1 MDEVA
6 VKKYIPQ
13 IDYTSRDY
21 TSIREDLIS
30 LIPNFAPNWTNRD
43 PADFGMTILEAF
55 AYMGDG
61 LNYYIDRAANES
73 FITTASQRDSVLQ
86 LARLLG
92 YQATNNTAARVTLT
106 FQNSTASNIVV
117 PALTKV
123 ATTNVTS
130 SSSEQIVF
138 ETATSVTVPATGSI
152 TVTANQG
159 TTVASEVI
167 GTSNGESSQI
177 FKLSKSPV
185 IEKSVTLTVNS
196 VTYTQVP
203 YLIDYQNYDPV
214 FSTYTNAE
222 GITYVLFG
230 DNVSGRIPP
239 VNAQITATYR
249 TGGGASGNVGV
260 NTIKYILTNGVSGL
274 SVLNQY
280 ISASDTGVAS
290 GGGDFESTDAIR
302 VNAPLSLRTLDRA
315 VSLSDYAN
323 LCIKGGAAKAVAIA
337 DVYTSVTVYFAPFG
351 DKGVTGDGVTPSN
364 VFNTTA
370 TSLKTYLSDKIP
382 ANTTITFQPPSYVD
396 VYIDA
401 DITVLPQYKQ
411 SLVLSEVTAKL
422 DTLFQF
428 DNVIFADRVTLND
441 VTSAVNSVAGVAYV
455 ETKKLVRKDADI
467 TKVVDLKTLTS
478 GVANLRT
485 TTAHGLKIGDTVKIT
500 GIDNDFNGVF
510 VVTTIPTTTT
520 FTYACSGT
528 TITATAVVGGAATKL
543 TVGDIICELNEIPQ
557 KPASYTWGLT
567 VTGGITV

>member
-1 MDEVA
+1 MA

-92 YQATNNTAARVTLT
+92 YQATNNTAASVLLT
-106 FQNSTASNIVV
+106 FQNSTASTITV

-130 SSSEQIVF
+130 STSEQIVF
-138 ETATSVTVPATGSI
+138 ETAASVTVPATGSI

-177 FKLSKSPV
+177 FKLSKNPV

-196 VTYTQVP
+196 ITYTQVP

-214 FSTYTNAE
+214 FSTYTSAD
-222 GITYVLFG
+222 GVTYVLFG

-249 TGGGASGNVGV
+249 IGGGTAGNVGA

-274 SVLNQY
+274 SVLNQ
-280 ISASDTGVAS
+280 ASGSNTGAAS
-290 GGGDFESTDAIR
+290 GGGDYESTDAIR
-302 VNAPLSLRTLDRA
+302 VNAPLSLRSLERA

-337 DVYTSVTVYFAPFG
+337 DVYTSVTVYFSPFG
-351 DKGVTGDGVTPSN
+351 DKGVNNDGVTPSN
-364 VFNTTA
+364 VFNNTV
-370 TSLKTYLSDKIP
+370 TSLKAYLSNKIP

-441 VTSAVNSVAGVAYV
+441 VTSAVNSVPGVAYV

-467 TKVVDLKTLTS
+467 TKVVDQKTLTA
-478 GVANLRT
+478 GVATLRT

-500 GIDNDFNGVF
+500 TVDNDFNGVF

-528 TITATAVVGGAATKL
+528 TVSATAVIGGAATKL

>member
-1 MDEVA
+1 MA
-6 VKKYIPQ
+6 VKKYVPQ

-21 TSIREDLIS
+21 TSIREDLVS

-55 AYMGDG
+55 AYMGDQ
-61 LNYYIDRAANES
+61 LHYYIDRAANES

-92 YQATNNTAARVTLT
+92 YQATNNTASRVTVT
-106 FQNSTASNIVV
+106 FQNSTASPIVV
-117 PALTKV
+117 PALTQV

-130 SSSEQIVF
+130 SSSQQIVF
-138 ETATSVTVPATGSI
+138 ETATAVTVPATGSI

-159 TTVASEVI
+159 VTVANEVI
-167 GTSNGESSQI
+167 GTSNGESSQV
-177 FKLSKSPV
+177 FKLSKTPV
-185 IEKSVTLTVNS
+185 IEKSVSLTVNG

-214 FSTYTNAE
+214 FSTYTNAQ
-222 GITYVLFG
+222 GITYVVFG

-249 TGGGASGNVGV
+249 IGGGTSGNVGV
-260 NTIKYILTNGVSGL
+260 NTIKFILTNGVSGL

-280 ISASDTGVAS
+280 ISASDSGAAS

-302 VNAPLSLRTLDRA
+302 VNAPLSLRTLERA

-351 DKGVTGDGVTPSN
+351 DKGVTGDGVTPST
-364 VFNTTA
+364 VFNNTV
-370 TSLKTYLSDKIP
+370 TSLRSYLNNKIP
-382 ANTTITFQPPSYVD
+382 ANTTITFQPPSYVNAF
-396 VYIDA
+396 IDA

-428 DNVIFADRVTLND
+428 DNVIFADRVTIND
-441 VTSAVNSVAGVAYV
+441 ITSAINSVPGVAFVETTKIVRSDQDITRVVDQKTLAAGVA
-455 ETKKLVRKDADI
+455 T
-467 TKVVDLKTLTS
+467 
-478 GVANLRT
+478 LRT
-485 TTAHGLKIGDTVKIT
+485 TAAHGLKIGDTVKVT
-500 GIDNDFNGVF
+500 GVDNDFNGVF
-510 VVTTIPTTTT
+510 IVTTIPTTTT
-520 FTYACSGT
+520 FTYACAGT
-528 TITATAVVGGAATKL
+528 TISATAVIGGGVTKL
-543 TVGDIICELNEIPQ
+543 QVNDIICALNEIPQ
-557 KPASYTWGLT
+557 KPTSYTWGLT

>member
-1 MDEVA
+1 MA
-6 VKKYIPQ
+6 VKKYVPQ

-21 TSIREDLIS
+21 TSIREDLVS

-43 PADFGMTILEAF
+43 PADFGMTVLEAF
-55 AYMGDG
+55 AYMGDQ
-61 LNYYIDRAANES
+61 LHYYIDRAANES
-73 FITTASQRDSVLQ
+73 FISTASQRDSVLQ

-92 YQATNNTAARVTLT
+92 YQATNNTASRVTVT
-106 FQNSTASNIVV
+106 FQNSTASDIVV
-117 PALTKV
+117 PALTQV

-130 SSSEQIVF
+130 SSSQQIVF
-138 ETATSVTVPATGSI
+138 ETATAVTVPATGSI

-159 TTVASEVI
+159 TTVANEVI
-167 GTSNGESSQI
+167 GTSNGESSQV
-177 FKLSKSPV
+177 FKLSKTPV
-185 IEKSVTLTVNS
+185 IERSVTLTVNGI
-196 VTYTQVP
+196 TYTQVP

-214 FSTYTNAE
+214 FSTYTNAQ
-222 GITYVLFG
+222 GVTYVVFG

-249 TGGGASGNVGV
+249 IGGGASGNVGV
-260 NTIKYILTNGVSGL
+260 NTIKFILTNGVSGL
-274 SVLNQY
+274 SVLNQF
-280 ISASDTGVAS
+280 ISSSDSGAAS

-302 VNAPLSLRTLDRA
+302 VNAPLSLRTLERA

-351 DKGVTGDGVTPSN
+351 DKGVNLDGTTPSN
-364 VFNTTA
+364 VFNNTVTTLRA
-370 TSLKTYLSDKIP
+370 YLNNKIP
-382 ANTTITFQPPSYVD
+382 ANTTITFQPPSYVNTL
-396 VYIDA
+396 IDA

-428 DNVIFADRVTLND
+428 DNVIFADRVTIND
-441 VTSAVNSVAGVAYV
+441 ITSAINSVPGVAFV
-455 ETKKLVRKDADI
+455 EPTKIVRSDADI
-467 TKVVDLKTLTS
+467 TRVVDQKTLAS
-478 GVANLRT
+478 GVATLRT
-485 TTAHGLKIGDTVKIT
+485 TAVHGLAIGDTVKIT
-500 GIDNDFNGVF
+500 GVDNDFNGVF

-520 FTYACSGT
+520 FTYACSGS

-543 TVGDIICELNEIPQ
+543 TVTDIICALNEIPQ
-557 KPASYTWGLT
+557 KPTSYTWGLT

>member
-1 MDEVA
+1 MA

-92 YQATNNTAARVTLT
+92 YQATNNTAASVLLT
-106 FQNSTASNIVV
+106 FQNSTASTITV

-130 SSSEQIVF
+130 STSEQIVF
-138 ETATSVTVPATGSI
+138 ETAASVTVPATGSI

-177 FKLSKSPV
+177 FKLSKNPV

-196 VTYTQVP
+196 ITYTQVP

-214 FSTYTNAE
+214 FSTYTSAD
-222 GITYVLFG
+222 GVTYVLFG

-249 TGGGASGNVGV
+249 IGGGTAGNVGA
-260 NTIKYILTNGVSGL
+260 NTIKYILTNGASGL
-274 SVLNQY
+274 SVLNQ
-280 ISASDTGVAS
+280 SSGGNTGAAS
-290 GGGDFESTDAIR
+290 GGGDYESTDAIR
-302 VNAPLSLRTLDRA
+302 VNAPLSLRSLERA

-337 DVYTSVTVYFAPFG
+337 DVYTSVTVYFSPFG

-364 VFNTTA
+364 VFNNTV
-370 TSLKTYLSDKIP
+370 TSLKAYLSDKIP

-455 ETKKLVRKDADI
+455 ETKKLIRKDADI
-467 TKVVDLKTLTS
+467 TKVVDQKTLTS
-478 GVANLRT
+478 GVALLRT

-500 GIDNDFNGVF
+500 TVDNDFNGVF

-528 TITATAVVGGAATKL
+528 TVGATAVIGGAATRL
-543 TVGDIICELNEIPQ
+543 FVGDILCELNEIPQ

>member
-6 VKKYIPQ
+6 VKKYVPQ

-21 TSIREDLIS
+21 TSIREDLVS

-55 AYMGDG
+55 AYMGDQ
-61 LNYYIDRAANES
+61 LHYYIDRAANES

-92 YQATNNTAARVTLT
+92 YQATNNTASRVTVT
-106 FQNSTASNIVV
+106 FQNSTASPIVV
-117 PALTKV
+117 PALTQV

-130 SSSEQIVF
+130 SSSQQIVF
-138 ETATSVTVPATGSI
+138 ETATAVTVPATGSI

-159 TTVASEVI
+159 VTVANEVI
-167 GTSNGESSQI
+167 GTSNGESSQV
-177 FKLSKSPV
+177 FKLSKTPV
-185 IEKSVTLTVNS
+185 IEKSVSLTVNG

-214 FSTYTNAE
+214 FSTYTNAQ
-222 GITYVLFG
+222 GITYVVFG

-249 TGGGASGNVGV
+249 IGGGTSGNVGV
-260 NTIKYILTNGVSGL
+260 NTIKFILTNGVSGL

-280 ISASDTGVAS
+280 ISASDSGAAS

-302 VNAPLSLRTLDRA
+302 VNAPLSLRTLERA

-351 DKGVTGDGVTPSN
+351 DKGVTGDGVTPST
-364 VFNTTA
+364 VFNNTV
-370 TSLKTYLSDKIP
+370 TSLRSYLNNKIP
-382 ANTTITFQPPSYVD
+382 ANTTITFQPPSYVNAF
-396 VYIDA
+396 IDA

-428 DNVIFADRVTLND
+428 DNVIFADRVTIND
-441 VTSAVNSVAGVAYV
+441 ITSAINSVPGVAFVETTKIVRSDQDITRVVDQKTLAAGVA
-455 ETKKLVRKDADI
+455 T
-467 TKVVDLKTLTS
+467 
-478 GVANLRT
+478 LRT
-485 TTAHGLKIGDTVKIT
+485 TAAHGLKIGDTVKVT
-500 GIDNDFNGVF
+500 GVDNDFNGVF
-510 VVTTIPTTTT
+510 IVTTIPTTTT
-520 FTYACSGT
+520 FTYACAGT
-528 TITATAVVGGAATKL
+528 TISATAVIGGGVTKL
-543 TVGDIICELNEIPQ
+543 QVNDIICALNEIPQ
-557 KPASYTWGLT
+557 KPTSYTWGLT

>member
-1 MDEVA
+1 MA
-6 VKKYIPQ
+6 VKKYVPQ

-21 TSIREDLIS
+21 SSIREDLVS

-55 AYMGDG
+55 AYMGDQ
-61 LNYYIDRAANES
+61 LHYYIDRAANES

-92 YQATNNTAARVTLT
+92 YQATNNTAARVTVT
-106 FQNSTASNIVV
+106 FQNSTANPIVV
-117 PALTKV
+117 PALTQV

-130 SSSEQIVF
+130 SSSQQIIF
-138 ETATSVTVPATGSI
+138 ETATAVTVPATGSI

-159 TTVASEVI
+159 VTVANEVI
-167 GTSNGESSQI
+167 GTSNGESSQV
-177 FKLSKSPV
+177 FKLSKTPV
-185 IEKSVTLTVNS
+185 IEKSVSLTVNGIS
-196 VTYTQVP
+196 YTQVP

-214 FSTYTNAE
+214 FSTYTNAQ
-222 GITYVLFG
+222 GVTYVVFG

-249 TGGGASGNVGV
+249 IGGGSSGNVGV

-280 ISASDTGVAS
+280 ISASDSGAAS
-290 GGGDFESTDAIR
+290 GGGNFESTDAIR
-302 VNAPLSLRTLDRA
+302 VNAPLSLRTLERA

-351 DKGVTGDGVTPSN
+351 DKGVNLDGVTPSN
-364 VFNTTA
+364 VFNNTV
-370 TSLKTYLSDKIP
+370 TSLKAYLSNKIP
-382 ANTTITFQPPSYVD
+382 ANTTITFQPPSYVNAF
-396 VYIDA
+396 IDA

-428 DNVIFADRVTLND
+428 DNVIFADRVTVND
-441 VTSAVNSVAGVAYV
+441 ITSAINSVPGVAFV
-455 ETKKLVRKDADI
+455 EPTKIVRSDADI
-467 TKVVDLKTLTS
+467 TRVVDQKTLAG
-478 GVANLRT
+478 GVATLRT
-485 TTAHGLKIGDTVKIT
+485 TAAHGLKIGDTVKVT
-500 GIDNDFNGVF
+500 GVDNDFNGVF

-528 TITATAVVGGAATKL
+528 TITATAVIGGGVTKL
-543 TVGDIICELNEIPQ
+543 VVNDIICALNEIPQ
-557 KPASYTWGLT
+557 KPTSYTWGLT

>member
-1 MDEVA
+1 VA
-6 VKKYIPQ
+6 VKKYVPQ

-21 TSIREDLIS
+21 TSIREDLVS

-55 AYMGDG
+55 AYMGDQ
-61 LNYYIDRAANES
+61 LHYYIDRAANES
-73 FITTASQRDSVLQ
+73 FISTASQRDSVLQ

-92 YQATNNTAARVTLT
+92 YQATNNTASRVTVT
-106 FQNSTASNIVV
+106 FQNSTANPITV
-117 PALTKV
+117 PALTQV

-130 SSSEQIVF
+130 STSQQIIF
-138 ETATSVTVPATGSI
+138 ETATSVVVPATGSI

-159 TTVASEVI
+159 VTIPNEVI
-167 GTSNGESSQI
+167 GTSNGESSQV
-177 FKLSKSPV
+177 FKLSKTPV
-185 IEKSVTLTVNS
+185 IENSVRLTVNGIS
-196 VTYTQVP
+196 YTQVP

-214 FSTYTNAE
+214 FSTYTNAQ
-222 GITYVLFG
+222 GVTYVVFG

-249 TGGGASGNVGV
+249 IGGGSSGNVGV
-260 NTIKYILTNGVSGL
+260 NTIKFILTNGVSGL
-274 SVLNQY
+274 SVLNQF
-280 ISASDTGVAS
+280 ISASDSGAAS

-302 VNAPLSLRTLDRA
+302 VNAPLSLRTLERA

-364 VFNTTA
+364 VFNNTV
-370 TSLKTYLSDKIP
+370 TSLRAYLNNKIP
-382 ANTTITFQPPSYVD
+382 ANTTITFQPPSYVNAF
-396 VYIDA
+396 IDA

-428 DNVIFADRVTLND
+428 DNVIFADRVTIND
-441 VTSAVNSVAGVAYV
+441 ITSAINSVPGVAFV
-455 ETKKLVRKDADI
+455 EPTKIVRSDADI
-467 TKVVDLKTLTS
+467 TRVVDQKTLAA
-478 GVANLRT
+478 GVATLRT
-485 TTAHGLKIGDTVKIT
+485 TAAHGLKIGDTVKVT
-500 GIDNDFNGVF
+500 GVDNDFNGVF

-528 TITATAVVGGAATKL
+528 TISATAVVGGAATKL
-543 TVGDIICELNEIPQ
+543 AVTDIICELNEIPQ
-557 KPASYTWGLT
+557 KPTSYTWGLT

>member
-1 MDEVA
+1 MA
-6 VKKYIPQ
+6 VKKYVPQ

-21 TSIREDLIS
+21 TSIREDLVS

-43 PADFGMTILEAF
+43 PADFGMTVLEAF
-55 AYMGDG
+55 AYMGDQ
-61 LNYYIDRAANES
+61 LHYYIDRAANES
-73 FITTASQRDSVLQ
+73 FISTASQRDSVLQ

-92 YQATNNTAARVTLT
+92 YQATNNTASRVTVT
-106 FQNSTASNIVV
+106 FQNSTASPIVV
-117 PALTKV
+117 PALTQV

-130 SSSEQIVF
+130 STSQQIVF
-138 ETATSVTVPATGSI
+138 ETATAVTVPATGSI

-159 TTVASEVI
+159 TTVANEVI
-167 GTSNGESSQI
+167 GTSNGESSQV
-177 FKLSKSPV
+177 FKLSKTPV
-185 IEKSVTLTVNS
+185 IENSVRLTVNGI
-196 VTYTQVP
+196 TYTQVP

-214 FSTYTNAE
+214 FSTYTNAQ
-222 GITYVLFG
+222 GITFVVFG

-249 TGGGASGNVGV
+249 IGGGASGNVGV
-260 NTIKYILTNGVSGL
+260 NTIKFILTNGVSGL
-274 SVLNQY
+274 SVLNQF
-280 ISASDTGVAS
+280 ISASDSGAAS

-302 VNAPLSLRTLDRA
+302 VNAPLSLRTLERA

-364 VFNTTA
+364 VFNNTV
-370 TSLKTYLSDKIP
+370 TSLRAYLNNKIP
-382 ANTTITFQPPSYVD
+382 ANTTITFQPPSYVNTL
-396 VYIDA
+396 IDA

-428 DNVIFADRVTLND
+428 DNVIFADRVTVND
-441 VTSAVNSVAGVAYV
+441 ITSAINSVPGVAFV
-455 ETKKLVRKDADI
+455 EPTKIVRSDADI
-467 TKVVDLKTLTS
+467 TRVVDQKTLAA
-478 GVANLRT
+478 GVATLRT
-485 TTAHGLKIGDTVKIT
+485 TAAHGLKIGDTVKVT
-500 GIDNDFNGVF
+500 GVDNDFNGVF

-520 FTYACSGT
+520 FTYACAGT
-528 TITATAVVGGAATKL
+528 TISATAVVGGAATKL
-543 TVGDIICELNEIPQ
+543 DVTDIICALNEIPQ
-557 KPASYTWGLT
+557 KPTSYTWGLT